1 MDQKFTDYY
10 TSLGM
15 GSVLIE
21 KISTIHDQ
29 FMHIVDDPPQDV
41 VVSEY
46 VTEDRQRQYMKACFF
61 SDSFVYEVEDWM
73 SESYKIWIAN
83 LAGNIGCFCLTPR
96 DYDFHA
102 ANPASRLNLECY
114 WKSGSNF
121 MLDIKTSWDNC
132 THLVAIVNKYLKPN
146 LT

>member
-46 VTEDRQRQYMKACFF
+46 VTED
-61 SDSFVYEVEDWM
+61 
-73 SESYKIWIAN
+73 
-83 LAGNIGCFCLTPR
+83 G
-96 DYDFHA
+96 
-102 ANPASRLNLECY
+102 
-114 WKSGSNF
+114 
-121 MLDIKTSWDNC
+121 
-132 THLVAIVNKYLKPN
+132 
-146 LT
+146 